1 MRVQLPK
8 LRRTILRTVARFLR
22 DRVGQQATCPPSR
35 PLQPERRCKPRPAGR
50 RRMRRS
56 LLCEVPPDD
65 GFPTV
70 KIYALAEKGFVNR
83 PATG

>member
-22 DRVGQQATCPPSR
+22 DRVGQQATCPPSC
-35 PLQPERRCKPRPAGR
+35 PLQPERHRI
-50 RRMRRS
+50 RRS

-70 KIYALAEKGFVNR
+70 KIYTLAEKGFVNR